1 MNFIEISYE
10 LYYVKKLDVPVNTF
24 LILLVLFVLY
34 SFYLHFIPSS
44 RMRNKDFMIAYASK
58 SFVFKVASLSLT
70 SGNHHC
76 KFLQNVV
83 CKHISLSI

>member
-10 LYYVKKLDVPVNTF
+10 LYYAIKLDVPINTF
-24 LILLVLFVLY
+24 LILLVLVVLC
-34 SFYLHFIPSS
+34 SFYLHFIPSYK
-44 RMRNKDFMIAYASK
+44 MRNKDFMIAYASK

-70 SGNHHC
+70 NENHHC

-83 CKHISLSI
+83 CKHLSLSI

>member
-1 MNFIEISYE
+1 M
-10 LYYVKKLDVPVNTF
+10 
-24 LILLVLFVLY
+24 
-34 SFYLHFIPSS
+34 
-44 RMRNKDFMIAYASK
+44 MRNKDFMIAYASK

-76 KFLQNVV
+76 EFLQNVV